1 MTPER
6 TCSFASRHSRK
17 FFATFVTPLCAEPS
31 TKGEQHFG
39 ESTQSIETIR
49 CPRDH
54 TDAHD
59 EGISRLVSLPPAS
72 PINGRADSLDS
83 HIAPVRKVRGCV
95 STVIRHDTSP
105 TLQLPVNVKASMRS
119 SRPSLACR
127 AMRVPW
133 KTMISSYLFPC
144 ALGLHTVG
152 TQHCGT
158 LPFSLS
164 CMESVLAHPPVPGD
178 ECEYGR
184 VGAGRYALLNSG
196 LES

>member
-17 FFATFVTPLCAEPS
+17 FFVTFVTPLCAEPS
-31 TKGEQHFG
+31 TKGKQHFG

-49 CPRDH
+49 RPRDN

-72 PINGRADSLDS
+72 PINGRADSLNS

-105 TLQLPVNVKASMRS
+105 TLQAPCQCESCQRAEAQAISGMQSDEGALEDYAVAHTS
-119 SRPSLACR
+119 SLALSGSIRSGHNTVVHSRFLCPVW
-127 AMRVPW
+127 RVCW
-133 KTMISSYLFPC
+133 HILQFQETSVST
-144 ALGLHTVG
+144 G
-152 TQHCGT
+152 
-158 LPFSLS
+158 
-164 CMESVLAHPPVPGD
+164 ESVPGGML
-178 ECEYGR
+178 C
-184 VGAGRYALLNSG
+184 
-196 LES
+196 